1 MRRTLLM
8 ALIALLAAGC
18 DFGKRERDAA
28 EAEHIANVEAA
39 KQCDAKLKGL
49 KRVPIAGTGGKLF
62 LDAERLPN
70 WAISRGFRQG
80 DECGVVQLG
89 WAYEI
94 FYWTGKEITPAAAW
108 LKAGH
113 SLAERPGPQDWIP
126 LGAMV
131 FFGQSIDCKKNPDGC
146 VKEPPVVDETG
157 MIRLKNYPLDAWP
170 IRDPKVQGQNLY
182 SLSLREWPM
191 ENGRPRG
198 LNCTGGVSG
207 KSEAEIES
215 HLVSISC
222 ELDFPQF
229 KFKAGSARVGFS
241 SKDFKRITPA
251 LQALQKYLNDSIFEG
266 EQK

>member
-1 MRRTLLM
+1 MKNILVF
-8 ALIALLAAGC
+8 LLAPMLLFGC
-18 DFGKRERDAA
+18 DFGGTDREAA
-28 EAEHIANVEAA
+28 EAIYEANAEAA
-39 KQCDAKLKGL
+39 KQCEAKLREL
-49 KRVPIAGTGGKLF
+49 KRVPIAGTGGRLF

-70 WAISRGFRQG
+70 SAISRGFRQG

-94 FYWTGKEITPAAAW
+94 FYWTGKEIIPAAVW

-113 SLAERPGPQDWIP
+113 SLAERPGPQDWMP

-131 FFGQSIDCKKNPDGC
+131 HLGQPIDCKKNTARC
-146 VKEPPVVDETG
+146 VEVPPIVDETG

-170 IRDPKVQGQNLY
+170 VRDPKVQGLNIY
-182 SLSLREWPM
+182 GLSLREWPM
-191 ENGRPRG
+191 DNGRPRG

-207 KSEAEIES
+207 KSEAEIERR
-215 HLVSISC
+215 LASISC

-229 KFKAGSARVGFS
+229 QFKAGSARVGFS

-251 LQALQKYLNDSIFEG
+251 LLALQQYLNDSITEG
-266 EQK
+266 VQN